1 MKDDMQPLAHALDGF
16 DQWIPEGRR
25 PDIWSPKNSMA
36 NKYMNKYMKAAK
48 YTKAVFKGIED
59 EFENE
64 TTLNLVIEY
73 VTVLPFFPKCTPKT
87 IALAMFF
94 F

>member
-1 MKDDMQPLAHALDGF
+1 
-16 DQWIPEGRR
+16 
-25 PDIWSPKNSMA
+25 MA

-48 YTKAVFKGIED
+48 QMFKGIED

-87 IALAMFF
+87 IALAMVFLSIKF
-94 F
+94 IVKVN